1 MNFKTVEIS
10 NSLRWHHC
18 RHRKV
23 QARPGSS
30 RSYLCMRPCSVTVIC
45 IKYIGRSTQVMISE
59 SRAALHLCTC
69 GNRATTDDGGYVATT
84 AAATAAV
91 AMAAAASS
99 EQSDYYMSPRPPPPL
114 RHCSAAAARHR
125 RAYAVQ
131 YNVVTLRSEHIEYR
145 SCPAH

>member
-1 MNFKTVEIS
+1 MAPPPQSLGKTGVFPVLPMYAALQCDC
-10 NSLRWHHC
+10 NL
-18 RHRKV
+18 
-23 QARPGSS
+23 
-30 RSYLCMRPCSVTVIC
+30 YF
-45 IKYIGRSTQVMISE
+45 KYIGSRSTQVMISE

-69 GNRATTDDGGYVATT
+69 GNRATTDDGGDVATN
-84 AAATAAV
+84 AAAAPRRAV

-99 EQSDYYMSPRPPPPL
+99 ERSEYYMSPRLPPP
-114 RHCSAAAARHR
+114 RHCSAAAAARRRR

>member
-1 MNFKTVEIS
+1 MYAALQCDCNLYF
-10 NSLRWHHC
+10 
-18 RHRKV
+18 
-23 QARPGSS
+23 
-30 RSYLCMRPCSVTVIC
+30 
-45 IKYIGRSTQVMISE
+45 KYIGSRSTQVMISE

-69 GNRATTDDGGYVATT
+69 GNRATTDDDGDVATN
-84 AAATAAV
+84 AAAAAAAV

-99 EQSDYYMSPRPPPPL
+99 ERSEYYMSPRLPPP
-114 RHCSAAAARHR
+114 RHCSAAAAARRRR